1 MLYFITETYLKTNT
15 PITANVDV
23 TDVTPYIATQSALR
37 IQPILGTTFY
47 NYMLN
52 AYNTQTL
59 TPDEI
64 DLVEFI
70 QPVIAWRSAEDA
82 VFGLTYQL
90 KNKGLQTQNGD
101 YSASVSRSE
110 VAFGMEHYAQKASF
124 FEQRLIRWLLA
135 NRNLFPLFI
144 STTNMDTDLRPMFN
158 TCSCINQYQT
168 TCTGLCGNFR
178 ENGYNNSILI
188 L

>member
-1 MLYFITETYLKTNT
+1 MLYFITETYLKVNT
-15 PITANVDV
+15 PMTANVDV
-23 TDVTPYIATQSALR
+23 TDVTPYIATQAALR
-37 IQPILGTTFY
+37 VQPILGTTFY
-47 NYMLN
+47 NYLLTQYNNTALN
-52 AYNTQTL
+52 
-59 TPDEI
+59 PDEI
-64 DLVEFI
+64 NLVEFI

-82 VFGLTYQL
+82 IFGLTYQL

-101 YSASVSRSE
+101 YSASVSRNE

-124 FEQRLIRWLLA
+124 FEQRLIRWLLT
-135 NRNLFPLFI
+135 NKNLFPLFI

-158 TCSCINQYQT
+158 NCSCITQWQT
-168 TCTGLCGNFR
+168 TCTGMCGNLR